1 MLATTDVE
9 PYSTLYVG
17 AGRPFTPAVLKVT
30 VIVVSVTTPATGTPG
45 ATVGATGVSVLIGAE
60 TAELIKPLAFVAT
73 ATK

>member
-17 AGRPFTPAVLKVT
+17 AGEPFTLAVLKVT
-30 VIVVSVTTPATGTPG
+30 VIVVSVTTPETGTPG

-60 TAELIKPLAFVAT
+60 TTELIKPLAFVAT